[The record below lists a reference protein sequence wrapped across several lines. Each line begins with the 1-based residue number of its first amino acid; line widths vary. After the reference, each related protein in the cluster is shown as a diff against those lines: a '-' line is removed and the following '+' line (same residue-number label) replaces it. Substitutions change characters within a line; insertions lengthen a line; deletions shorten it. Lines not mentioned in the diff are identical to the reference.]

1 MRLEP
6 SSTLIDTCRVNL
18 NWYDTE
24 AREAIGEPCG
34 TRTHDPLIKSPTP
47 DPRTATHDDT
57 AARDS
62 EG

>member
-34 TRTHDPLIKSPTP
+34 TRTHDPLIKSQVLY
-47 DPRTATHDDT
+47 RL
-57 AARDS
+57 S
-62 EG
+62 